1 MAGSISAGA
10 RPIRKMNFVNGVNAS
25 VAGSN
30 GVGTSG
36 DPTRGG
42 AGLNLFSNPEAAFN
56 DFRPILLSVDGRNG
70 RDLVRGLSHW
80 NVDLS
85 VGKKTRVTERLQV
98 VFTFDMI
105 NAFNHVEFVD
115 PVLSLQSRANFGVLS
130 TQYGTPRAIQLGL
143 RFEF

>member
-1 MAGSISAGA
+1 MPPPA
-10 RPIRKMNFVNGVNAS
+10 
-25 VAGSN
+25 
-30 GVGTSG
+30 
-36 DPTRGG
+36 RGG

-56 DFRPILLSVDGRNG
+56 DFRPVLLSADGRNG

-85 VGKKTRVTERLQV
+85 IGKKTRITERAQAVL
-98 VFTFDMI
+98 TFDMI
-105 NAFNHVEFVD
+105 NALNHVEFVD
-115 PVLSLQSRANFGVLS
+115 PTLSLQSRASFGVIN